1 MRGFF
6 LHRLRAGHRLP
17 VAEISF
23 DMALIDQNTVCN
35 PKIMISYV
43 RYNLHK
49 KWIIVFKNN
58 QIESFS
64 KHM

>member
-17 VAEISF
+17 VGEISF

-49 KWIIVFKNN
+49 K
-58 QIESFS
+58 
-64 KHM
+64 